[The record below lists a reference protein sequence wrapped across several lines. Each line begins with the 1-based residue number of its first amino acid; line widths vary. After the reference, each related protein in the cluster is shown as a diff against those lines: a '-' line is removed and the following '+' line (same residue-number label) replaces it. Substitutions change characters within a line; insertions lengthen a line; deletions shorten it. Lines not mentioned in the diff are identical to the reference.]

1 MNLNL
6 RNNSLKEDGCC
17 FQSRNKGWKSNLTT
31 FVLFMAIL
39 FTNAIYAATP
49 TVSSFFPASGAQ
61 GQVVTIIGTNFTG
74 TTAVSFGLTPAA
86 SFTVVNDNTIS
97 AVVGAGSTG
106 SVRVTNPSG
115 FGQKSGFTFF
125 PAPSCNLSG
134 ILKACLADGNIAI
147 TTTVQFST
155 GEPTLNY
162 SFPAGPQN
170 TTGASIVSTGPFIYD
185 PVNDLGTQT
194 TIINPGTSGGQI
206 LYQLNVLNDGGE
218 CTCSKSITIIDLGLE
233 AYFNPITCYGGTTN
247 LFVDAT
253 SSGSSKYTFT
263 LQPGNIVIGPQS
275 NPSVEFQNIPAGNYT
290 VTVVDNNGC
299 SKQTEVT
306 ITQPPLNPVVL
317 NCPENKTETSCKT
330 QEEINASFA
339 AWLESFSYTG
349 GTNPVLATLPASPT
363 APSTC
368 ASGNGNSVQVT
379 WTVTDDCGQPQ
390 SCTRT
395 FTVTPFT
402 PVNVEG
408 PESVT
413 ASACDYANQAAVDTA
428 FAAWVAQFQTIND
441 GCDATAQFNISE
453 FQAPRLCDGGS
464 VSLTYSIADN
474 CSEDSA
480 SATFTIT
487 PSTPVNVEGP
497 ESVTASA
504 CDYANQAA
512 VDTAFAAWVAQFQT
526 INDGCDATA
535 QFNISE
541 FQAPRLC
548 DGGSVSLT
556 YSIADNCS
564 EDSASA
570 TFTITPSTPVNV
582 EGPESVTASACDY
595 ANQAAVDTAF
605 AAWVAQFQTIN
616 DGCDATAQFNISE
629 FQAPRLCDGGSVS
642 LTYSIADN
650 CSEDSASATFTIT
663 PSTPVNVEGPES
675 VTASACD
682 YANQAAVDTAFAAWV
697 AQFQTIN
704 DGCDATAQ
712 FNISEFQAPRLCD
725 GGSVSLTYSIADNCS
740 EDSASA
746 TFTITPSTPVNVEGP
761 ESVTASACDYANQ
774 AAVDTAFAAWV
785 AQFQTINDGC
795 DATAQFN
802 ISEFQAPRLC
812 DGGSVSLT
820 YSIADNCSEDSAS
833 ATFTITPSTPVNV
846 EGPESVTASAC
857 DYANQAAVDTAFA
870 AWVAQFQT
878 INDGCDATAQFNIS
892 EFQAPRLCDGGSVS
906 LTYSIADNCSEDSA
920 SATFTITP
928 STPVNVEGPESVT
941 ASACDYANQAAVDT
955 AFAAWVAQFQTI
967 NDGCDAT
974 AQFNISEFQA
984 PRLCDGGS
992 VSLTYSI
999 ADNCS
1004 EDSASATFTIT
1015 PSTPVNVEGPESVTA
1030 SACDYANQAAVD
1042 TAFAAWVAQFQT
1054 INDGCDATAQF
1065 NISEFQAPRLC
1076 DGGSVSLTYSI
1087 ADNCSEDSASATFTI
1102 TPSTPVNVEGPESVT
1117 ASACDYANQ
1126 AAVDT
1131 AFAAWVAQFQTIN
1144 DGCDATAQF
1153 NISEF
1158 QAPRLCDGGSV
1169 SLTYSIADNCSEDSA
1184 SATFTITPST
1194 PVNVEGPESVT
1205 ASACDYANQAAVDTA
1220 FAAWVAQ
1227 FQTINDGCDATAQ
1240 FNISEFQAPRL
1251 CDGGSVS
1258 LTYSIAD
1265 NCSEDSASATFTI
1278 TPSTPVNV
1286 EGPESVTASACDYAN
1301 QAAVDTAFAAWVAQF
1316 QTINDGCDAT
1326 AQFNISEFQAP
1337 RLCDGGSVSLTYS
1350 IADNCSEDS
1359 ASATFTITPSTPVNV
1374 EGPESV
1380 TASACDYANQAAVD
1394 TAFAAWVAQ
1403 FQTINDGCDATAQFN
1418 ISEFQAPRLCD
1429 GGSVSLTYSIADNCS
1444 EDSASA
1450 TFTITPST
1458 PVNVE
1463 GPESVTASACDYA
1476 NQAAVDTAFAAWVAQ
1491 FQTINDGCDA
1501 TAQFN
1506 ISEFQAPRLC
1516 DGGSVSLT
1524 YSIADNCSEDSAS
1537 ATFTITPSTPVNVE
1551 GPESVTAS
1559 ACDYANQ
1566 AAVDTAFAA
1575 WVAQFQTINDGCDA
1589 TAQFN
1594 ISEFQAPRLCDGGS
1608 VSLTYSIADNCSED
1622 SVSATFTITPSTPVN
1637 VEGPESVTAS
1647 ACDYANQAAVDTAF
1661 AAWVAQFQTINDGCD
1676 ATAQF
1681 NISEFQAPRLC
1692 DGGSVSLTYSIADN
1706 CSEDSASATF
1716 TITPSTPVN
1725 VEGPESVT
1733 ASACDYANQ
1742 AAVDTAFAAWV
1753 AQFQTINDGCDA
1765 TAQFNISEFQAPRLC
1780 DGGSVSLTYSIADN
1794 CSEDSASATFTIT
1807 PSTPVN
1813 VEGPESVTASACDY
1827 ANQAAVDTAFA
1838 AWVAQFQTINDGCDA
1853 TAQFNISEFQA
1864 PRLCDGGSVSLT
1876 YSIADNCSEDSAS
1889 ATFTITPS
1897 TPVNVEGPESVT
1909 ASACD
1914 YANQAA
1920 VDTAF
1925 AAWVAQFQT
1934 INDGCDA
1941 TAQFNISEFQAP
1953 RLCDGGS
1960 VSLTYSIA
1968 DNCSEDSASAT
1979 FTITPSTPVNVEG
1992 PESVTASACDYAN
2005 QAAVDTAFAAWV
2017 AQFQTINDGCLS
2029 SGSNGEVQ
2037 GQFNISEFQAP
2048 RLCDGGSVSLTYSIA
2063 DNCSEDSASA
2073 TFTITP
2079 STPVNVEGPESV
2091 TASACDYANQA
2102 AVDNAFAAWVAQ
2114 FQTIN
2119 DGCDATAQFNISEF
2133 QAPRLCEGGSVS
2145 LTYSIA
2151 DNCSQDSASATFTI
2165 TPSSQITFNCGDNV
2179 SVPACSSQEEV
2190 NSAWSAFLASTT
2202 ANGGCNGVLTNNAP
2216 SNPPS
2221 ACGGYIDVTWTYSV
2235 NNQCGQSSDC
2245 EGEFKTFTQ
2254 GGYGTSCNG
2263 NNPGCYR
2270 DANFAGAFP
2279 NGLVVGCGNN
2289 KLTFTSSSAIE
2300 NYLPAGGSSSVIT
2313 SSAVNPTSSRGVLSG
2328 QLVALTLSAG
2338 FDAYD
2343 PNFSQSNT
2351 SLGSLTISSGTFAG
2365 MTVSNFLQIANDVIG
2380 GCSTAYSLSQ
2390 INAAATAINEN
2401 FDNGT
2406 VDRDYLNCSG
2416 QNSSNNTVTCTK
2428 RFTVQ
2433 APAPVV
2439 FNCGN
2444 NVTVAACST
2453 QSQVNSAWNA
2463 FLASTTASGGCG
2475 GTLTNNAPAN
2485 PPSICGGYVDVTW
2498 TYTVDSCGQESGCG
2512 NNNTMTCTKRF
2523 TVQTPAPVVFNC
2535 GNNVT
2540 VAACSTQSQV
2550 NSAWNA
2556 FLASTT
2562 ASGGCGGTLT
2572 NNAPANP
2579 PSICGGYVDVTW
2591 TYTVDSC
2598 GQESGCGNN
2607 NTMTCTKRFT
2617 VQAPAPVVFNCGNN
2631 VTVAACSTQSQ
2642 VNSAWNAFLASTTAS
2657 GGCGGTLTNN
2667 APANPPSICGGYV
2680 DVTWTYTVDSCG
2692 QESGCGNN
2700 NTMTST
2706 KRFTVQAPA
2715 PVAFAGA
2722 NDITIPSCST
2732 QSQVNAA
2739 WAAFKSSV
2747 TATGG
2752 CGGTLTVIAPANP
2765 PSICGGY
2772 ADVTWK
2778 YTTSSCGQQSGCGNS
2793 NFVTITKRFTVAS
2806 PSPIVFSGANNVTLP
2821 ACSTQAEVN
2830 AAWAAFKS
2838 SVTATGGCGGVLTV
2852 HAPAYPP
2859 SICGGY
2865 ADVTWKYTTS
2875 SCGQQSG
2882 CGSYNYVTITKR
2894 FRVSAPSPVVFSGA
2908 NNVTLP
2914 ACSTQS
2920 EVNAAW
2926 AAFKSSV
2933 TATGGCGGT
2942 LTVIA
2947 PANPPSICGGYADVT
2962 WKYTTSSCGQQSGC
2976 GSTNYVTVT
2985 KRFRVSAPSP
2995 VVLSGANNV
3004 TVPACS
3010 SQSQVNAAWAA
3021 FKSSVTATGGC
3032 GGTLTNNAPVNP
3044 PSSCGGY
3051 VDVTWTYN
3059 VSGCGQQSGCG
3070 SSNAVTVTKRFT
3082 VTAPAPVVFSGANN
3096 VTVAACS
3103 TQAQINAAWAA
3114 FKCSVTATG
3123 GCGGTLTN
3131 NAPAN
3136 PPSSCGGY
3144 VDVTWTYNV
3153 SGCGPQSGCG
3163 SSNTMSVTKRFTVA
3177 SSPAVTFKCGGNV
3190 TMPACST
3197 QAQINAAWSS
3207 FLCSTTVSGGCYG
3220 GTLTNNAPANPPS
3233 ACGGYVDVTWTY
3245 TTPGGCGTQ
3254 SCTKRFT
3261 VASGAAVDVTGPSSV
3276 TYNGCNFTSQ
3286 YALDCAFANWLSQ
3299 FRTLNAGCPA
3309 PGCGPNGNTAVF
3321 SGSPRVAPRLIYGG
3335 SVCVTYSISGNC
3347 NQDSVTATFTVTRPQ
3362 NCYTTCKTTDEKS
3375 EMVKGLTVKA
3385 YPNPFSEVF
3394 NISLTTSSDEKV
3406 EVSVFDLTGKQLERR
3421 EVSPLEVSEL
3431 QIGDRYPSGVY
3442 NVIVTQGDEVKT
3454 LKVVKR

>member
-474 CSEDSA
+474 CS
-480 SATFTIT
+480 
-487 PSTPVNVEGP
+487 
-497 ESVTASA
+497 
-504 CDYANQAA
+504 
-512 VDTAFAAWVAQFQT
+512 
-526 INDGCDATA
+526 
-535 QFNISE
+535 
-541 FQAPRLC
+541 
-548 DGGSVSLT
+548 
-556 YSIADNCS
+556 
-564 EDSASA
+564 
-570 TFTITPSTPVNV
+570 
-582 EGPESVTASACDY
+582 
-595 ANQAAVDTAF
+595 
-605 AAWVAQFQTIN
+605 
-616 DGCDATAQFNISE
+616 
-629 FQAPRLCDGGSVS
+629 
-642 LTYSIADN
+642 
-650 CSEDSASATFTIT
+650 
-663 PSTPVNVEGPES
+663 
-675 VTASACD
+675 
-682 YANQAAVDTAFAAWV
+682 
-697 AQFQTIN
+697 
-704 DGCDATAQ
+704 
-712 FNISEFQAPRLCD
+712 
-725 GGSVSLTYSIADNCS
+725 
-740 EDSASA
+740 
-746 TFTITPSTPVNVEGP
+746 
-761 ESVTASACDYANQ
+761 
-774 AAVDTAFAAWV
+774 
-785 AQFQTINDGC
+785 
-795 DATAQFN
+795 
-802 ISEFQAPRLC
+802 
-812 DGGSVSLT
+812 
-820 YSIADNCSEDSAS
+820 
-833 ATFTITPSTPVNV
+833 
-846 EGPESVTASAC
+846 
-857 DYANQAAVDTAFA
+857 
-870 AWVAQFQT
+870 
-878 INDGCDATAQFNIS
+878 
-892 EFQAPRLCDGGSVS
+892 
-906 LTYSIADNCSEDSA
+906 
-920 SATFTITP
+920 
-928 STPVNVEGPESVT
+928 
-941 ASACDYANQAAVDT
+941 
-955 AFAAWVAQFQTI
+955 
-967 NDGCDAT
+967 
-974 AQFNISEFQA
+974 
-984 PRLCDGGS
+984 
-992 VSLTYSI
+992 
-999 ADNCS
+999 
-1004 EDSASATFTIT
+1004 
-1015 PSTPVNVEGPESVTA
+1015 
-1030 SACDYANQAAVD
+1030 
-1042 TAFAAWVAQFQT
+1042 
-1054 INDGCDATAQF
+1054 
-1065 NISEFQAPRLC
+1065 
-1076 DGGSVSLTYSI
+1076 
-1087 ADNCSEDSASATFTI
+1087 
-1102 TPSTPVNVEGPESVT
+1102 
-1117 ASACDYANQ
+1117 
-1126 AAVDT
+1126 
-1131 AFAAWVAQFQTIN
+1131 
-1144 DGCDATAQF
+1144 
-1153 NISEF
+1153 
-1158 QAPRLCDGGSV
+1158 
-1169 SLTYSIADNCSEDSA
+1169 
-1184 SATFTITPST
+1184 
-1194 PVNVEGPESVT
+1194 
-1205 ASACDYANQAAVDTA
+1205 
-1220 FAAWVAQ
+1220 
-1227 FQTINDGCDATAQ
+1227 
-1240 FNISEFQAPRL
+1240 
-1251 CDGGSVS
+1251 
-1258 LTYSIAD
+1258 
-1265 NCSEDSASATFTI
+1265 
-1278 TPSTPVNV
+1278 
-1286 EGPESVTASACDYAN
+1286 
-1301 QAAVDTAFAAWVAQF
+1301 
-1316 QTINDGCDAT
+1316 
-1326 AQFNISEFQAP
+1326 
-1337 RLCDGGSVSLTYS
+1337 
-1350 IADNCSEDS
+1350 
-1359 ASATFTITPSTPVNV
+1359 
-1374 EGPESV
+1374 
-1380 TASACDYANQAAVD
+1380 
-1394 TAFAAWVAQ
+1394 
-1403 FQTINDGCDATAQFN
+1403 
-1418 ISEFQAPRLCD
+1418 
-1429 GGSVSLTYSIADNCS
+1429 
-1444 EDSASA
+1444 
-1450 TFTITPST
+1450 
-1458 PVNVE
+1458 
-1463 GPESVTASACDYA
+1463 
-1476 NQAAVDTAFAAWVAQ
+1476 
-1491 FQTINDGCDA
+1491 
-1501 TAQFN
+1501 
-1506 ISEFQAPRLC
+1506 
-1516 DGGSVSLT
+1516 
-1524 YSIADNCSEDSAS
+1524 
-1537 ATFTITPSTPVNVE
+1537 
-1551 GPESVTAS
+1551 
-1559 ACDYANQ
+1559 
-1566 AAVDTAFAA
+1566 
-1575 WVAQFQTINDGCDA
+1575 
-1589 TAQFN
+1589 
-1594 ISEFQAPRLCDGGS
+1594 
-1608 VSLTYSIADNCSED
+1608 
-1622 SVSATFTITPSTPVN
+1622 
-1637 VEGPESVTAS
+1637 
-1647 ACDYANQAAVDTAF
+1647 
-1661 AAWVAQFQTINDGCD
+1661 
-1676 ATAQF
+1676 
-1681 NISEFQAPRLC
+1681 
-1692 DGGSVSLTYSIADN
+1692 
-1706 CSEDSASATF
+1706 
-1716 TITPSTPVN
+1716 
-1725 VEGPESVT
+1725 
-1733 ASACDYANQ
+1733 
-1742 AAVDTAFAAWV
+1742 
-1753 AQFQTINDGCDA
+1753 
-1765 TAQFNISEFQAPRLC
+1765 
-1780 DGGSVSLTYSIADN
+1780 
-1794 CSEDSASATFTIT
+1794 
-1807 PSTPVN
+1807 
-1813 VEGPESVTASACDY
+1813 
-1827 ANQAAVDTAFA
+1827 
-1838 AWVAQFQTINDGCDA
+1838 
-1853 TAQFNISEFQA
+1853 
-1864 PRLCDGGSVSLT
+1864 
-1876 YSIADNCSEDSAS
+1876 
-1889 ATFTITPS
+1889 
-1897 TPVNVEGPESVT
+1897 
-1909 ASACD
+1909 
-1914 YANQAA
+1914 
-1920 VDTAF
+1920 
-1925 AAWVAQFQT
+1925 
-1934 INDGCDA
+1934 
-1941 TAQFNISEFQAP
+1941 
-1953 RLCDGGS
+1953 
-1960 VSLTYSIA
+1960 
-1968 DNCSEDSASAT
+1968 
-1979 FTITPSTPVNVEG
+1979 
-1992 PESVTASACDYAN
+1992 
-2005 QAAVDTAFAAWV
+2005 
-2017 AQFQTINDGCLS
+2017 
-2029 SGSNGEVQ
+2029 
-2037 GQFNISEFQAP
+2037 
-2048 RLCDGGSVSLTYSIA
+2048 
-2063 DNCSEDSASA
+2063 
-2073 TFTITP
+2073 
-2079 STPVNVEGPESV
+2079 
-2091 TASACDYANQA
+2091 
-2102 AVDNAFAAWVAQ
+2102 
-2114 FQTIN
+2114 
-2119 DGCDATAQFNISEF
+2119 
-2133 QAPRLCEGGSVS
+2133 
-2145 LTYSIA
+2145 
-2151 DNCSQDSASATFTI
+2151 QDSASATFTI

-2406 VDRDYLNCSG
+2406 VDRHYLNCSG

-2523 TVQTPAPVVFNC
+2523 TVQ
-2535 GNNVT
+2535 
-2540 VAACSTQSQV
+2540 
-2550 NSAWNA
+2550 
-2556 FLASTT
+2556 
-2562 ASGGCGGTLT
+2562 
-2572 NNAPANP
+2572 
-2579 PSICGGYVDVTW
+2579 
-2591 TYTVDSC
+2591 
-2598 GQESGCGNN
+2598 
-2607 NTMTCTKRFT
+2607 
-2617 VQAPAPVVFNCGNN
+2617 
-2631 VTVAACSTQSQ
+2631 
-2642 VNSAWNAFLASTTAS
+2642 
-2657 GGCGGTLTNN
+2657 
-2667 APANPPSICGGYV
+2667 
-2680 DVTWTYTVDSCG
+2680 
-2692 QESGCGNN
+2692 
-2700 NTMTST
+2700 
-2706 KRFTVQAPA
+2706 APA

-2806 PSPIVFSGANNVTLP
+2806 PSPVVFSGANNVTLP